1 MKQLKFLMVA
11 FTLLMG
17 VSFTSCLNDDAG
29 ESMYDG
35 IGYVRTVM
43 GSYFVDLYGNTYHP
57 TMASV
62 TEMEAQGFKMS
73 GTDLA
78 QIAFKYVEDTPATKA
93 EGSTFTPQDYRIK
106 LVSAIAVDSY
116 STKHVSS
123 VENMEMEAIPETA
136 PIVTLEPTDNYGQTY
151 KPWMYGA
158 EMLVLPI
165 SWKMEKKEEM
175 LKQHTME
182 LVYINDESN
191 ESSTE
196 LVFYLRH
203 NKGTDTKTDVFVVFL
218 SLFPAFSA
226 LSLSFLMEKIVKYL
240 FCIPFKADLLYR
252 SFRINRI
259 GSDQFSI
266 QIISDT
272 SQFLPF
278 QNRGAYLLWNFRL
291 AGYCLPFF
299 EKYFF
304 FTVLGCYAAF
314 TPQIDFLTYILHIF
328 HPVCYQNLTRMWLLP
343 VGFIVIIIG
352 PVA

>member
-73 GTDLA
+73 GTDLAQLA

-165 SWKMEKKEEM
+165 SWKMENKEEM

-203 NKGTDTKTDVFVVFL
+203 NKGTDTKTDVFAVRNK
-218 SLFPAFSA
+218 AYD
-226 LSLSFLMEKIVKYL
+226 VKQ
-240 FCIPFKADLLYR
+240 IMSDFKGKHGSYPTTI
-252 SFRINRI
+252 RIKAKTDMD
-259 GSDQFSI
+259 GAK
-266 QIISDT
+266 
-272 SQFLPF
+272 LP
-278 QNRGAYLLWNFRL
+278 
-291 AGYCLPFF
+291 
-299 EKYFF
+299 EKYTDYTIENFKWN
-304 FTVLGCYAAF
+304 
-314 TPQIDFLTYILHIF
+314 PSNQ
-328 HPVCYQNLTRMWLLP
+328 
-343 VGFIVIIIG
+343 
-352 PVA
+352 